1 MVTVEICMGSSCFLR
16 GSGEVVEALKKI
28 LAERGL
34 EQAIVLKGSF
44 CMERCTRGVTVKIG
58 DRVLTS
64 VGKEDVERLFE
75 DEILP
80 ALEQSLE

>member
-1 MVTVEICMGSSCFLR
+1 
-16 GSGEVVEALKKI
+16 VEALKKI
-28 LAERGL
+28 LAERRL
-34 EQAIVLKGSF
+34 EHAVVLKGRF

-64 VGKEDVERLFE
+64 VAKEDVGRLFE

-80 ALEQSLE
+80 ALEQSAE